1 MSGHSSE
8 GAEPN
13 LTPILDMVFQLIT
26 FFMLVINFKGQS
38 LDQSLQLP
46 VLGSARPLE
55 WKGDKEPLV
64 LNVDAEGQVKV
75 YGKVVSIEAYI
86 ISEAKLL
93 KDRLRLTGELKE
105 DGELPVPVILR
116 GDRGVRFH
124 LLNHIIKECQAQGY
138 RQFELSAMTRAEGK

>member
-1 MSGHSSE
+1 MSGQMSD

-46 VLGSARPLE
+46 VLGSARPLD
-55 WKGDKEPLV
+55 WKGEREPLV
-64 LNVDAEGQVKV
+64 LNVDVEGKVKF
-75 YGKVVSIEAYI
+75 YGKEIVVETEVAKEAR
-86 ISEAKLL
+86 LL
-93 KDRLRLTGELKE
+93 KDRLRLDGKLKE
-105 DGELPVPVILR
+105 DGELPVPVIIR
-116 GDRGVRFH
+116 GDKGVRFH
-124 LLNHIIKECQAQGY
+124 LLNHIIKVCQDQGY